1 MIKISSILS
10 WRKEKQAAKSQ
21 ASDVARF
28 IIAETKAGRPCWIRK
43 IAVHADKI
51 GHDGLSQIST
61 ASARVNYLRKN
72 GAFIDGQQYVIHEL
86 DLMRKCPYS
95 NRLVEHFC
103 MVLETEHK
111 RIQQAKVDRA
121 ITGD

>member
-1 MIKISSILS
+1 MIKLTSLFS

-21 ASDVARF
+21 SNDVARF
-28 IIAETKAGRPCWIRK
+28 IIAETKAGRPCWIRN
-43 IAVHADKI
+43 IAVHANKI

-61 ASARVNYLRKN
+61 ASARVNYLRKH
-72 GAFIDGQQYVIHEL
+72 GAYIAGQQYVIHEL
-86 DLMRKCPYS
+86 EPRKCPYS

-103 MVLETEHK
+103 MVLESEHK